1 MARKAIRKKGK
12 KYPPP
17 IPLAEAKKII
27 KEVNIYK
34 RKKDVT
40 KPFPN
45 PGYAVS
51 QLLSTIDLFNQTVD
65 RFITNPTLTPKNQ
78 KDYYNKLNKR
88 VSELLKF
95 LKEEPPEYLER
106 IYMHQRD
113 KRIPEQSL
121 QKFNK
126 EFNDGLHD
134 DITSILPITPKKFI
148 DTLKAYR
155 ETTDHLSDNPIN
167 NNRKNNH
174 RDDLRHLI
182 DLLFEMYI
190 KCSGRPPGR
199 NSDGEKVYKGDF
211 VLLVKLVEP
220 YVKLTSPI
228 TNDAIRD
235 GVKLYAKYSL

>member
-1 MARKAIRKKGK
+1 MRKTDKN
-12 KYPPP
+12 YQPP
-17 IPLAEAKKII
+17 IPLDECKKII
-27 KEVNIYK
+27 KKVNSYK
-34 RKKDVT
+34 RKKGVAQ
-40 KPFPN
+40 PFKN
-45 PGYAVS
+45 QDYAIH
-51 QLLSTIDLFNQTVD
+51 QLLFTIDLFNNTVD
-65 RFITNPTLTPKNQ
+65 SLITNSTLTPKNQ
-78 KDYYNKLNKR
+78 KDFYKKLSKR
-88 VSELLKF
+88 VSRLLKF
-95 LKEEPPEYLER
+95 LQEGPPEYLGR

-121 QKFNK
+121 NK
-126 EFNDGLHD
+126 KDEGLNG
-134 DITSILPITPKKFI
+134 DITITEPINPKKFI
-148 DTLKAYR
+148 NTLKAYS
-155 ETTDHLSDNPIN
+155 ETIDHLYNNPIN
-167 NNRKNNH
+167 KNRKDNH
-174 RDDLRHLI
+174 RDDLLHLI

>member
-45 PGYAVS
+45 QGYAVS
-51 QLLSTIDLFNQTVD
+51 QLLSTIDLFNNTVD
-65 RFITNPTLTPKNQ
+65 SLITNSTLTPKNQ
-78 KDYYNKLNKR
+78 KDFYKKLNKR
-88 VSELLKF
+88 VSRLLEF
-95 LKEEPPEYLER
+95 LQEGPPEYLGR

-113 KRIPEQSL
+113 KRIPEQSFNGNAEDLYTHIITREEQINPQNLINTL
-121 QKFNK
+121 Q
-126 EFNDGLHD
+126 GY
-134 DITSILPITPKKFI
+134 S
-148 DTLKAYR
+148 
-155 ETTDHLSDNPIN
+155 ETIGHLYKNPIN
-167 NNRKNNH
+167 KNRKNNH

-182 DLLFEMYI
+182 DLLFEMYL

-220 YVKLTSPI
+220 YVKLTSKI

>member
-1 MARKAIRKKGK
+1 MKRIDKN
-12 KYPPP
+12 YQPP
-17 IPLAEAKKII
+17 IPLDECKKII
-27 KEVNIYK
+27 EKVNSYK
-34 RKKDVT
+34 RRGDQ
-40 KPFPN
+40 PFQN
-45 PGYAVS
+45 QDYAIH
-51 QLLSTIDLFNQTVD
+51 QLLFTIDLFNNTVD
-65 RFITNPTLTPKNQ
+65 SLITNSTLTPKNQ
-78 KDYYNKLNKR
+78 KDFYKKLNKR
-88 VSELLKF
+88 VSRLLEF
-95 LKEEPPEYLER
+95 LQEGPPEYLGR

-121 QKFNK
+121 NK
-126 EFNDGLHD
+126 KDEGLNG
-134 DITSILPITPKKFI
+134 DITITEPINPKKFI
-148 DTLKAYR
+148 NTLKAYS
-155 ETTDHLSDNPIN
+155 ETIDHLYNNPIN
-167 NNRKNNH
+167 KNRKDNH

-220 YVKLTSPI
+220 YVKLTSKI

>member
-1 MARKAIRKKGK
+1 MKRIDKN
-12 KYPPP
+12 YQPP
-17 IPLAEAKKII
+17 IPLDECKKII
-27 KEVNIYK
+27 EKVNSYK
-34 RKKDVT
+34 RRGDQ
-40 KPFPN
+40 PFKN
-45 PGYAVS
+45 QDYAIH
-51 QLLSTIDLFNQTVD
+51 QLLFTIDLFNQTVD
-65 RFITNPTLTPKNQ
+65 SHITNPTLTPKNQ
-78 KDYYNKLNKR
+78 KDFYKKLSKR
-88 VSELLKF
+88 VSRLLEF
-95 LKEEPPEYLER
+95 LQEGPPEYLGR

-121 QKFNK
+121 NK
-126 EFNDGLHD
+126 KDEGLNG
-134 DITSILPITPKKFI
+134 DITITEPINPKKFI
-148 DTLKAYR
+148 NTLKAYS
-155 ETTDHLSDNPIN
+155 ETIDHLYNNPIN
-167 NNRKNNH
+167 KNRKDNH

-220 YVKLTSPI
+220 YVKLTSKI

>member
-1 MARKAIRKKGK
+1 MVRKAIRKKGK

-45 PGYAVS
+45 QGYAVS
-51 QLLSTIDLFNQTVD
+51 QLLFTIDLFNQTVD
-65 RFITNPTLTPKNQ
+65 GLITNPTLTPSNQ
-78 KDYYNKLNKR
+78 KDYYEKLNKR
-88 VSELLKF
+88 VSGLLKF
-95 LKEEPPEYLER
+95 LQGGLPEYLGR

-121 QKFNK
+121 NK
-126 EFNDGLHD
+126 NDEGLNG
-134 DITSILPITPKKFI
+134 DITITEPINPKKFI
-148 DTLKAYR
+148 NTLKAYS
-155 ETTDHLSDNPIN
+155 ETIDHLYNNPIN
-167 NNRKNNH
+167 KNRKDNH
-174 RDDLRHLI
+174 RDDLLHLI

-220 YVKLTSPI
+220 YVKLTSKI

>member
-1 MARKAIRKKGK
+1 MARKAMRRINKN
-12 KYPPP
+12 YQPP
-17 IPLAEAKKII
+17 IPLNECKKII
-27 KEVNIYK
+27 KKVNSYK
-34 RKKDVT
+34 RKKGVAQ
-40 KPFPN
+40 PFKN
-45 PGYAVS
+45 QDYAIH
-51 QLLSTIDLFNQTVD
+51 QLLFTIDLFNNTVD
-65 RFITNPTLTPKNQ
+65 SLITNSTLTPKNQ
-78 KDYYNKLNKR
+78 KDFYKKLNNR
-88 VSELLKF
+88 VSRLLEI
-95 LKEEPPEYLER
+95 LQEGPPEYLGR

-121 QKFNK
+121 NKKDEGLNGDITITEPINPQKFIN
-126 EFNDGLHD
+126 
-134 DITSILPITPKKFI
+134 
-148 DTLKAYR
+148 TLKTYS
-155 ETTDHLSDNPIN
+155 ETIDHLYNNPIN
-167 NNRKNNH
+167 KNRKDNH

-220 YVKLTSPI
+220 YVKLTSKI